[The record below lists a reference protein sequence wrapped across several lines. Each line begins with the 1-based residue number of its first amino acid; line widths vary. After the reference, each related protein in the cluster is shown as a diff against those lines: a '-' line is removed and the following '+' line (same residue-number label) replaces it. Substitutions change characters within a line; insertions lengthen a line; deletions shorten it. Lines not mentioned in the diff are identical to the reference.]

1 MRGDRGEY
9 QAGRKQMWR
18 FQGLGF
24 RVQGRKQMW
33 RGDKHYREENEEVE
47 EEEEEEA
54 WLS

>member
-1 MRGDRGEY
+1 
-9 QAGRKQMWR
+9 MWR